1 MHLWLYEQFDKK
13 DSNWAKIVTG
23 LLTTA
28 AGTGTVCLVAV
39 HPGRLAAFRDRV
51 LRLAAEGVVS
61 RVEAEPQL

>member
-1 MHLWLYEQFDKK
+1 MFRIEGSGSLPG
-13 DSNWAKIVTG
+13 G
-23 LLTTA
+23 LREVAPETLLATA

-39 HPGRLAAFRDRV
+39 RPGRLAAFRDRV